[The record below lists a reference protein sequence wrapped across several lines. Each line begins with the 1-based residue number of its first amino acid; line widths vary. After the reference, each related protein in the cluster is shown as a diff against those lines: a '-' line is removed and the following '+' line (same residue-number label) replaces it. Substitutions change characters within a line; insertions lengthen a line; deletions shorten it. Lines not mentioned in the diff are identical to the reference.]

1 MRFLKRNKAVKSIKS
16 KRQTAKDFAK
26 SEHAHYYKDY
36 NDPRNITDGDG
47 CSYTVFPAYA
57 LVNIQ
62 PWANELMRERG
73 LFSPAVKKG
82 DCIGFMSFDSAYE
95 DMSYGSP
102 NTVVLGTS
110 RVSGRS
116 YVGDSFV
123 RGDVSG
129 SYITKSNLG
138 FGSHVFNSI
147 VDSSTVDLESSSP
160 SKSDITASFLENVH
174 VSGSKIFSSSVFKS
188 NVDCSS
194 VEASDIK
201 ADSVVHQSSVRGN
214 SSVYNSELY
223 SAEVWGHTSVSQ
235 SFLEQMNAHSS
246 QFHGS
251 RVVQGSFDQSNIRFS
266 MLNSAEDSVFR
277 RQNIYKDERQ
287 MPVGLEHVAP
297 TAESSV
303 SQEYEQISFD

>member
-1 MRFLKRNKAVKSIKS
+1 MRFLKRNKAKAIKS
-16 KRQTAKDFAK
+16 KKQTAEDFAK
-26 SEHAHYYKDY
+26 SERAHYYKDY

-47 CSYTVFPAYA
+47 RSYTVFPAYA

-62 PWANELMRERG
+62 PWANELMRKRG

-82 DCIGFMSFDSAYE
+82 DCIGFMSFDSSYE

-110 RVSGRS
+110 RISGRS

-129 SYITKSNLG
+129 SYVTKSNVG
-138 FGSHVFNSI
+138 FGSYISGSI
-147 VDSSTVDLESSSP
+147 VDSSTVDLGLSP
-160 SKSDITASFLENVH
+160 SANSNIMLSVLDNAH
-174 VSGSKIFSSSVFKS
+174 VSGSKISSSSVFKS
-188 NVDCSS
+188 NVDGST
-194 VEASDIK
+194 VDASDIK
-201 ADSVVHQSSVRGN
+201 VDSVVHESSVRGN
-214 SSVYNSELY
+214 SSVYNSELH
-223 SAEVWGHTSVSQ
+223 SAEVRGHTSVSQ
-235 SFLEQMNAHSS
+235 SSLERMNACSS

-251 RVVQGSFDQSNIRFS
+251 HVVRGSFDQSNIRFS
-266 MLNSAEDSVFR
+266 TLNSAEDSTFR
-277 RQNIYKDERQ
+277 RANIYKNERQ

-297 TAESSV
+297 TADSSV

>member
-1 MRFLKRNKAVKSIKS
+1 MRFLKRNKAIKS

-36 NDPRNITDGDG
+36 DDPRNITDGDG
-47 CSYTVFPAYA
+47 RSYTVFPAYA
-57 LVNIQ
+57 LVDIQ
-62 PWANELMRERG
+62 PWANELMRKRG

-82 DCIGFMSFDSAYE
+82 DCIGFMSFDSAYD

-147 VDSSTVDLESSSP
+147 VDSSTVDLGLSSSF
-160 SKSDITASFLENVH
+160 SDITASFLENAH
-174 VSGSKIFSSSVFKS
+174 VSGSKISSSSVFKS
-188 NVDCSS
+188 NVNDST
-194 VEASDIK
+194 VDASDIK

-223 SAEVWGHTSVSQ
+223 SSEVWGHTSVSQ
-235 SFLEQMNAHSS
+235 SFLGRLNAHSS
-246 QFHGS
+246 QFRGS

-266 MLNSAEDSVFR
+266 TLNSAEDSVFR

>member
-1 MRFLKRNKAVKSIKS
+1 MRFLKRNKATKS

-36 NDPRNITDGDG
+36 DDPRNITDGDG
-47 CSYTVFPAYA
+47 RSYTVFPAYA
-57 LVNIQ
+57 LVDIQ
-62 PWANELMRERG
+62 PWANELMRKRG

-82 DCIGFMSFDSAYE
+82 DCIGFMSFDSAYD

-116 YVGDSFV
+116 YVGDIFV
-123 RGDVSG
+123 RGDVSD
-129 SYITKSNLG
+129 SYVTKSNLG

-147 VDSSTVDLESSSP
+147 VDSSTVDLGLSSS
-160 SKSDITASFLENVH
+160 SSDITATFLENAH
-174 VSGSKIFSSSVFKS
+174 VSGSKVSSSSVFKS
-188 NVDCSS
+188 DVNDSTVD
-194 VEASDIK
+194 ASDIK
-201 ADSVVHQSSVRGN
+201 ADSVVHQSSVRGD

-223 SAEVWGHTSVSQ
+223 SSEVWGHTSVSQ
-235 SFLEQMNAHSS
+235 SFLGRLNAHSS
-246 QFHGS
+246 QFHNS

-266 MLNSAEDSVFR
+266 TLNSAEDSVFR

-287 MPVGLEHVAP
+287 MPAGLEHVAP
-297 TAESSV
+297 TVDSSV
-303 SQEYEQISFD
+303 SREYEQISFD

>member
-1 MRFLKRNKAVKSIKS
+1 MRFLKRNKATKS

-36 NDPRNITDGDG
+36 DDPRNITDGDG
-47 CSYTVFPAYA
+47 RSYTVFPAYA
-57 LVNIQ
+57 LVDIQ
-62 PWANELMRERG
+62 PWANELMRKRG

-82 DCIGFMSFDSAYE
+82 DCIGFMSFDSAYD

-147 VDSSTVDLESSSP
+147 VDSSTVDLGLSSS
-160 SKSDITASFLENVH
+160 SSDITASFLENAH
-174 VSGSKIFSSSVFKS
+174 VSGSKISSSSVFKS
-188 NVDCSS
+188 NVNDST
-194 VEASDIK
+194 VDASDIK

-223 SAEVWGHTSVSQ
+223 SSEVWGHTSVSQ
-235 SFLEQMNAHSS
+235 SFLGRLNAHSS
-246 QFHGS
+246 QFRGS
-251 RVVQGSFDQSNIRFS
+251 RVVQGSFDQSDIRFS
-266 MLNSAEDSVFR
+266 TLNSAEDSVFR
-277 RQNIYKDERQ
+277 RQNIYKGERQ
-287 MPVGLEHVAP
+287 MPAGLEHVAP
-297 TAESSV
+297 TADSSV

>member
-1 MRFLKRNKAVKSIKS
+1 MRFLKRNKATKS

-36 NDPRNITDGDG
+36 DDPRNITDGDG
-47 CSYTVFPAYA
+47 RSYTVFPAYA
-57 LVNIQ
+57 LVDIQ
-62 PWANELMRERG
+62 PWANELMRKRG

-82 DCIGFMSFDSAYE
+82 DCIGFMSFDSAYD

-129 SYITKSNLG
+129 SYVTKSNLG

-147 VDSSTVDLESSSP
+147 VDSSTVDLGLSSS
-160 SKSDITASFLENVH
+160 SSDITASFLENAH
-174 VSGSKIFSSSVFKS
+174 VSGSKISSSSVFKS
-188 NVDCSS
+188 NVNDST
-194 VEASDIK
+194 VDASDIK

-223 SAEVWGHTSVSQ
+223 SSEVWGHTSVSQ
-235 SFLEQMNAHSS
+235 SFLGRLNAHSS

-251 RVVQGSFDQSNIRFS
+251 RVVQGSFDQSDIRFS
-266 MLNSAEDSVFR
+266 TLNSAEDSVFR

-287 MPVGLEHVAP
+287 MPAGLEHVAP
-297 TAESSV
+297 TADSSV

>member
-1 MRFLKRNKAVKSIKS
+1 MRFLKRNKATKS

-36 NDPRNITDGDG
+36 DDPRNITDGDG
-47 CSYTVFPAYA
+47 RSYTVFPAYA
-57 LVNIQ
+57 LVDIQ
-62 PWANELMRERG
+62 PWANELMRKRG

-82 DCIGFMSFDSAYE
+82 DCIGFMSFDSAYD

-147 VDSSTVDLESSSP
+147 VDSSTVDLGLSSS
-160 SKSDITASFLENVH
+160 SSDITASFLENAH
-174 VSGSKIFSSSVFKS
+174 VSGSKISSSSVFKS
-188 NVDCSS
+188 NVNDST
-194 VEASDIK
+194 VDASDIK

-223 SAEVWGHTSVSQ
+223 SSEVWGHTSVSQ
-235 SFLEQMNAHSS
+235 SFLGRLNAHSS
-246 QFHGS
+246 QFRGS

-266 MLNSAEDSVFR
+266 TLNSAEDSVFR
-277 RQNIYKDERQ
+277 RQNIYKGERQ
-287 MPVGLEHVAP
+287 MPAGLEHVAP
-297 TAESSV
+297 TTDSSV
-303 SQEYEQISFD
+303 SQEYEQISFN